1 VSRSHWIILG
11 SEGMVADRGK
21 SLMIQSGGK
30 SLMIQSGVDRE
41 VCYRE
46 GDSIIGTR
54 GRLKLFGFPKEYSLT
69 KWGAL

>member
-1 VSRSHWIILG
+1 
-11 SEGMVADRGK
+11 MVADR
-21 SLMIQSGGK
+21 GK